1 MNQTTVY
8 LYSGKITHI
17 EYENMGRLNSASNI
31 MTIISNYL
39 PEWDMGVSFILPNG
53 RVTKKYKAFLE
64 DTSNDI
70 TEDISIDI
78 TEDLATTGGLPES
91 VVGEEWC
98 VRTLPI
104 PSTILNTAFSV
115 YAENLPFSI
124 NISKCIDPDASD
136 VECTQWAR
144 INTETKYLAI
154 LSSVVG
160 SYEDIEVD
168 LGSVQ
173 GEISSLYDK
182 VNKIFDNYGNI
193 TDVTELDD
201 RLEALN
207 DMLDEEGPYIVVE
220 KYNPWVGND
229 APDSSNYN
237 MWFKTIN

>member
-8 LYSGKITHI
+8 LYNDEITHI
-17 EYENMGRLNSASNI
+17 EYGSMGRLNSASNI

-39 PEWDMGVSFILPNG
+39 FDWDMGATFILPNG
-53 RVTKKYKAFLE
+53 RVTKKYNAFLE
-64 DTSNDI
+64 ENT
-70 TEDISIDI
+70 IDI
-78 TEDLATTGGLPES
+78 TEDLATTGELPNGELPES
-91 VVGEEWC
+91 VVGEEWYA
-98 VRTLPI
+98 RTLTI

-207 DMLDEEGPYIVVE
+207 TLLEEGGGYIVVE
-220 KYNPWVGND
+220 KYDPWVGND
-229 APDSSNYN
+229 APDPSDYN

>member
-39 PEWDMGVSFILPNG
+39 PGWDMGVSFILPNG

-64 DTSNDI
+64 ENT
-70 TEDISIDI
+70 IDI
-78 TEDLATTGGLPES
+78 TEDLATTGELPEN
-91 VVGEEWC
+91 VVGEEWYA
-98 VRTLPI
+98 RTLTI

-136 VECTQWAR
+136 VGCTQWAR

-173 GEISSLYDK
+173 GEISRLYDK

-207 DMLDEEGPYIVVE
+207 TLLEEGGGYIVVE
-220 KYNPWVGND
+220 KYDPWVGID
-229 APDSSNYN
+229 APDSSDYN
-237 MWFKTIN
+237 IWFKTIN